1 MYARLRA
8 RFGHQRWWPGETA
21 VEMLVGTVLT
31 QNTNWG
37 NVEKVIAN
45 LKGAGVLEL
54 GKLHGLGPAGIAP
67 LIRPAGYFNLKAKR
81 LHNLLRLVV
90 EKYGGDLAAMRG
102 VPTAA
107 MREELLGVVGIG
119 PETADCILLYVLE
132 KPVFVVDAYTRRIL
146 SRHGHLSADASYDA
160 YQTYFHRHLRAEV
173 GLFNDFHA
181 QLVVLAKTH
190 CRAREM
196 RCGEC
201 PLGDMACAPKAVS
214 GDRALI
220 SPQ

>member
-21 VEMLVGTVLT
+21 VEVLVGTVLT

-37 NVEKVIAN
+37 NVEKAIAN
-45 LKGAGVLEL
+45 LKGAGALEL
-54 GKLHGLGPAGIAP
+54 GKLYGLGPAGIAP
-67 LIRPAGYFNLKAKR
+67 FIRPAGYFNVKARR
-81 LHNLLRLVV
+81 LHNLVAFVV
-90 EKYGGDLAAMRG
+90 ERYGGELS
-102 VPTAA
+102 A
-107 MREELLGVVGIG
+107 MRERPTADLRAELLAINGIG

-132 KPVFVVDAYTRRIL
+132 KPVFVIDAYTRRIL
-146 SRHGHLSADASYDA
+146 SRHGHLGADASYDD
-160 YQTYFHRHLRAEV
+160 YQTYFHRHLPAEV

-181 QLVVLAKTH
+181 QFVVLAKTH

-201 PLGDMACAPKAVS
+201 PLGDLPCTPKPAE
-214 GDRALI
+214 
-220 SPQ
+220 Q